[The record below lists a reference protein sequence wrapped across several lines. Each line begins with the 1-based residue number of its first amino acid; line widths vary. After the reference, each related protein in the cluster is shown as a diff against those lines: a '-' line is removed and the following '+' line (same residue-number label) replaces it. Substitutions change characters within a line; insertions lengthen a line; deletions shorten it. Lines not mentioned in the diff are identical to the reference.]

1 MYKKKKYLCLLCAG
15 ALCVSAAAV
24 SLPQGVWAS
33 GTGYPQ
39 TAEGS
44 ENQDV
49 SDDAPKEEVPESDD
63 VSDTKPDAEEKPDV
77 SETETETGTEP
88 NPEEPSEDD
97 PMESPDS
104 DISSDEKETQ
114 DTAVLSAAGW
124 NLINGVWYYL
134 DADGAPVVGWVQ
146 DGGNWYYTDSHGAMT
161 SGFKIVDGKRYY
173 LNASGVL
180 QTGWILV
187 DGYYYFSDE
196 SGATLYGWVYTDSA
210 WYYLSPVSGRML
222 SGWQH
227 VDGRTY
233 YLNASG
239 VLQTGWFLIDGF
251 YHYADENGAI
261 CSGWTEIDGIRYY
274 LRSDGMMMSGWQI
287 IDGKKYFLNA
297 SGITQTGWVLVNGVY
312 YFADENGV
320 MQTGWVLD
328 GGKYYYLD
336 ANSAMTSGWK
346 YVDGYWYYLNAS
358 GVMQVGWVDEGGNR
372 YFLNASGHRQTG
384 WITVDGVRYYMN
396 AAGAMVR
403 NAWVGDYYCGSD
415 GTLATKEK
423 MNGVSKR
430 SSTRIV
436 YSSKTLH
443 IVLERHTESGSTYW
457 TAHVQTSSPD
467 QLRSCMSY
475 DSYGGKRQRT
485 SEAVPAHGGIIGING
500 SAFDY
505 SSGKPSPLGMCIK
518 DGVIYG
524 DYMTSYT
531 VMATT
536 YDGLIFTP
544 PQGLMGADL
553 LNMGVKDTYNFGP
566 ILINGGVP
574 QMPIEV
580 TSYKDPRVAVGMI
593 SQNDYVLLCADGRGA
608 GGSKGLNHTQMVNI
622 FQSFGCTYAY
632 NLDGG
637 GSATLYYNGV
647 VMNNP
652 SDGSERPC
660 ADFLFFTP

>member
-1 MYKKKKYLCLLCAG
+1 MYKKKKYLCLLFAG

-33 GTGYPQ
+33 GTGYPE
-39 TAEGS
+39 TTEAS
-44 ENQDV
+44 ETSDV
-49 SDDAPKEEVPESDD
+49 SGDAPKEEVPGSDD
-63 VSDTKPDAEEKPDV
+63 ASSAKPDSDEEPDA
-77 SETETETGTEP
+77 SDPDTETD
-88 NPEEPSEDD
+88 PEEPTTDD
-97 PMESPDS
+97 PMKVPDS
-104 DISSDEKETQ
+104 DFSSDEKETQ
-114 DTAVLSAAGW
+114 NTSVLSAAGW

-134 DADGAPVVGWVQ
+134 DADGTPVVGWVQ

-196 SGATLYGWVYTDSA
+196 SGVTLYGWVCTDSA

-222 SGWQH
+222 SGWQY

-261 CSGWTEIDGIRYY
+261 CSGWTEVDGIRYY

-297 SGITQTGWVLVNGVY
+297 SGITQTGWILVNGIY

-320 MQTGWVLD
+320 MQTGWLLD
-328 GGKYYYLD
+328 DGKYYYLD

-396 AAGAMVR
+396 PAGALVK

-443 IVLERHTESGSTYW
+443 IVLEKHTDSGSTYW